1 MNVKA
6 VGYIAAFAAVIL
18 WAGNFV
24 LARAMA
30 TSIPPI
36 QLNFWRWLVALLCI
50 LPFAFRTMRDD
61 MPIIKQNLW
70 YLVFMAL
77 IGVTCL
83 NAFFYKAGQS
93 TSSINIVLFVPSAP
107 IVIMLLSRFL
117 CAEPITLRRLF
128 GLIIILIGLVFLISR
143 GQWENIAKVQLSMG
157 DLWSLGGVLCFGIY
171 SFFTRYRP
179 KHLSSAG
186 FHVST
191 FFLGLLISL
200 PFFILEVIFLPPF
213 DWNYKVAASILYAGV
228 GCSFIAYMLWTKAI
242 DVLGPVAVGMVY
254 YTIPLF
260 TALEGVLILH
270 EDITNVHIIGGSLMV
285 IGILLAIVQ
294 KNTLKFETKVKRA

>member
-1 MNVKA
+1 MNA
-6 VGYIAAFAAVIL
+6 RSIGYTTAFIAVIL

-24 LARAMA
+24 VARAMA

-36 QLNFWRWLVALLCI
+36 QLNFWRWFVALLCI
-50 LPFAFRTMRDD
+50 LPFALRTLPKDL
-61 MPIIKQNLW
+61 PIIKQHIP
-70 YLVFMAL
+70 YLTFIGF

-128 GLIIILIGLVFLISR
+128 GIIIILFGLGGLISR
-143 GQWENIAKVQLSMG
+143 GQWDNISNVNFSMG
-157 DLWSLGGVLCFGIY
+157 DLWSWCGVLCFGIY

-179 KHLSSAG
+179 KELSSAG

-191 FFLGLLISL
+191 FSLGLLIAL
-200 PFFILEVIFLPPF
+200 PMFIVEVIALPAF
-213 DWNYKVAASILYAGV
+213 AWNYAVIFSILYAGI
-228 GCSFIAYMLWTKAI
+228 GCSFIAYALWTKAI
-242 DVLGPVAVGMVY
+242 DCIGPVAVGMVY

-260 TALEGVLILH
+260 TALEGVLFLG
-270 EDITNVHIIGGSLMV
+270 EEVNKVHIAGGGLMIV
-285 IGILLAIVQ
+285 GIMLAILQ
-294 KNTLKFETKVKRA
+294 KSAHRVKNNP